1 MYLDTVNFEHLAVSQ
16 EAFLGHLAAAGIPE
30 AHLELRRMQQE
41 AAAAAQAAAEAQ
53 AGSAAADVAKA
64 AAAGAAAAVA
74 RHEQQAAAGAAD
86 AADVLAGLQL
96 ADGDGN
102 SGSVGLEPAQT
113 SIPATPQGWGAAAA
127 ADDVMGREGSL
138 PSLTPLGGAESPA
151 LLEAPAS
158 DAAAAG
164 SGGGEQQQQ
173 RGRQQQRQRELE
185 QGPAPRELTFE
196 AEAAAA
202 AASAAAAAAQQ
213 QHEAQAA
220 AAAAVEA
227 AARREPYTEPALIEE
242 MVGEGTR
249 HVLAAEAAGALQG
262 RYPFMYARAEDLSLV
277 GGWQRWEQCRAR
289 RRWHVGAGVAV
300 TPAAAAG
307 LACAG
312 RAASLGV
319 MRAAHMPVTCL
330 PTSWPLPACPPCSPR
345 WPPC

>member
-1 MYLDTVNFEHLAVSQ
+1 MYLDTVNYEHLAVSQ

-113 SIPATPQGWGAAAA
+113 SIPATPQGSGAAAA
-127 ADDVMGREGSL
+127 AEDGMGREGSL

-151 LLEAPAS
+151 LLDAPAI

-164 SGGGEQQQQ
+164 CGGGGEQQQQ
-173 RGRQQQRQRELE
+173 RGRQQRRRQQLE

-249 HVLAAEAAGALQG
+249 HVLAAEAAGALQR

-277 GGWQRWEQCRAR
+277 GGWQLWEQCRA
-289 RRWHVGAGVAV
+289 
-300 TPAAAAG
+300 
-307 LACAG
+307 C
-312 RAASLGV
+312 
-319 MRAAHMPVTCL
+319 
-330 PTSWPLPACPPCSPR
+330 
-345 WPPC
+345 